1 MSIGDERFR
10 MTLSWA
16 DPETGQELL
25 HCLATAGDED
35 VSVSIDCVSRDGV
48 DSCSLDVGS
57 LTRKQ
62 LEAARLAVEE
72 GYYENPREARLS
84 DLADRLGISE
94 SAVSQRL
101 TAVERK
107 LMVELVRACE

>member
-1 MSIGDERFR
+1 MTNAQYR

-16 DPETGQELL
+16 NPETGQELL
-25 HCLATAGDED
+25 HCLADANGED
-35 VSVSIDCVSRDGV
+35 VSFSIDCVSRDGV
-48 DSCSLDVGS
+48 TPCSLDIGS
-57 LTRKQ
+57 LTQKQ
-62 LEAARLAVEE
+62 LEAARTAVEV

-101 TAVERK
+101 TTVERK
-107 LMVELVRACE
+107 LMLALVAACE

>member
-1 MSIGDERFR
+1 MTDRQYR

-25 HCLATAGDED
+25 HCLADADGED
-35 VSVSIDCVSRDGV
+35 TSFSIDCVSRDGV
-48 DSCSLDVGS
+48 NPCSLDVGF
-57 LTRKQ
+57 LTQKQ

-72 GYYENPREARLS
+72 GYYENPRKARLS
-84 DLADRLGISE
+84 DLADHLDISE

-101 TAVERK
+101 STVERK
-107 LMVELVRACE
+107 LVLGLVEACE